1 MPYKRSAGDKSGMT
15 AIYQQ
20 SANSSAAAAAA
31 AAYQAQALMQLQ
43 QPYMPVS
50 CEYTGAAISS
60 TCSSG
65 LVTTTSTFSSS
76 ASNASSSTTPSSS
89 STSTNPT
96 TSSASMTNTSV
107 THTSSSSIPCV
118 LSSASYTAGQVLSNG
133 SASYEHL
140 SGLHSSTKRMVADES
155 ASTGDQADSSEC
167 DEQSMP
173 SKTMVTGLAMKRPRS
188 PSNQTIAPGSSLIAL
203 APPSA
208 LMSHPHPHLAS
219 HIPYAS
225 TSSGL
230 HFPQALQS
238 QTALAYT
245 GVSLNKQLSSTNSSS
260 SSNAAVPSALS
271 AGATPMGFPTSLS
284 TIQQY
289 QQYLNPYYS
298 LVQQSAA
305 PQAFGVS
312 SPYTTGFGSNQLV
325 NNAAG
330 LQAAMQQQSAAA
342 AAAAAAAQTPSAA
355 QQLAALQ
362 GLQQS
367 MNPAASAGL
376 AAFLPAANSSL
387 GMFAGFNPMS
397 SMSQFNPALMPQY
410 MSLSGVRPSAPNV
423 AVAPSAAAAAAAAAA
438 AMANAGL
445 PAPYKKMRTI

>member
-1 MPYKRSAGDKSGMT
+1 MK
-15 AIYQQ
+15 
-20 SANSSAAAAAA
+20 

-89 STSTNPT
+89 STSTNLT
-96 TSSASMTNTSV
+96 TSSTSATNTSV
-107 THTSSSSIPCV
+107 TNTSSSSIPCV
-118 LSSASYTAGQVLSNG
+118 LSSAGYTAGQVLSNG

-140 SGLHSSTKRMVADES
+140 SGVHSSTKRTVVDES

-167 DEQSMP
+167 DEQLIS
-173 SKTMVTGLAMKRPRS
+173 SKTVVTGLAMKRPRS
-188 PSNQTIAPGSSLIAL
+188 PSNQATAPGSSLIAL

-208 LMSHPHPHLAS
+208 LMSHPHPHLAA
-219 HIPYAS
+219 HMPYAS

-245 GVSLNKQLSSTNSSS
+245 GVSLNKQLSSTSSS

-271 AGATPMGFPTSLS
+271 AGAAPMGFPSSLS
-284 TIQQY
+284 AIQHQY

-298 LVQQSAA
+298 LVQQNAA
-305 PQAFGVS
+305 PQAFGVN
-312 SPYTTGFGSNQLV
+312 SPYATAFGSNQLV

-330 LQAAMQQQSAAA
+330 LQAAMQQQSAVA
-342 AAAAAAAQTPSAA
+342 AAAAAAAQTPAA

-376 AAFLPAANSSL
+376 AAYLPAANSSL

-397 SMSQFNPALMPQY
+397 SSMPQFNPALMHQY
-410 MSLSGVRPSAPNV
+410 MSLGGVRPGAPNI
-423 AVAPSAAAAAAAAAA
+423 AAAPSAAAAAAAAAA